1 MIKHIKTSDLRRMQN
16 QEGLI
21 LQGCGGSLQEWV
33 DGINQMLT
41 EAEILKDG
49 TKFKDADT
57 FEHDGLTCLLF
68 PFDNDVKLDVGK
80 LAIWR
85 LRTHENFGGTWL
97 SDYVNNRLG
106 GFTPENKLSFFCT
119 LSGELASDQ
128 FDYADETEAVSNA
141 FLLENAWEI
150 SKRMKQEQQFDNM
163 AEYLPDELQGKISSV
178 VWGVEEMNGHLVGK
192 IDCTFTEELTDAET
206 ECLKEWIVGQ
216 NSDGFGEGF
225 EQRPIHT
232 DEGDLYVSLW
242 QWNNENEL
250 MSEEEMEA
258 FLTNGN
264 IGMGGM

>member
-106 GFTPENKLSFFCT
+106 GFTPENKLSFVRTFIANN
-119 LSGELASDQ
+119 LARDV
-128 FDYADETEAVSNA
+128 FA
-141 FLLENAWEI
+141 LH
-150 SKRMKQEQQFDNM
+150 
-163 AEYLPDELQGKISSV
+163 LQGTYRKCALIRIDKQLDIRRISQ
-178 VWGVEEMNGHLVGK
+178 GFHHRTG
-192 IDCTFTEELTDAET
+192 DTDAV
-206 ECLKEWIVGQ
+206 L
-216 NSDGFGEGF
+216 F
-225 EQRPIHT
+225 PIQGNRYFDFDITHIYSPF
-232 DEGDLYVSLW
+232 LSVSGPLSTKPST
-242 QWNNENEL
+242 L
-250 MSEEEMEA
+250 
-258 FLTNGN
+258 
-264 IGMGGM
+264 

>member
-128 FDYADETEAVSNA
+128 FDYADETEAVPRDVPG
-141 FLLENAWEI
+141 LETAKRKSYGDVCGLEENIIQLSIIAKKSP
-150 SKRMKQEQQFDNM
+150 SK
-163 AEYLPDELQGKISSV
+163 PKISAS
-178 VWGVEEMNGHLVGK
+178 
-192 IDCTFTEELTDAET
+192 T
-206 ECLKEWIVGQ
+206 
-216 NSDGFGEGF
+216 
-225 EQRPIHT
+225 P
-232 DEGDLYVSLW
+232 
-242 QWNNENEL
+242 
-250 MSEEEMEA
+250 
-258 FLTNGN
+258 
-264 IGMGGM
+264 